1 MVHITNNTK
10 MLIENV
16 IHMLQTKISYFW
28 IEKMLVK
35 PLGVKTQ
42 NVKFWPLGPISH
54 DASHF
59 FILVYENHLLKYLSP
74 HPTPQKV
81 VNFIFV
87 FEYQTSY
94 TVNTGFVC
102 VGWWGGG
109 GGNVMEIIPQLSIFH
124 TFYRHILFSPPQI
137 LQPTTTFQPVPCR
150 RLQVASRQWTTPSHR
165 ISPTPLSMSSTPQ
178 CPLVAARETS
188 VCCIFYCYLARYGW
202 GWPCITLPW
211 RKLI

>member
-1 MVHITNNTK
+1 MMPVISLYWYTK
-10 MLIENV
+10 TICWN
-16 IHMLQTKISYFW
+16 I
-28 IEKMLVK
+28 
-35 PLGVKTQ
+35 
-42 NVKFWPLGPISH
+42 WPLT
-54 DASHF
+54 
-59 FILVYENHLLKYLSP
+59 P
-74 HPTPQKV
+74 HPKKLSILFLCLSIKLHTQWTLV
-81 VNFIFV
+81 L
-87 FEYQTSY
+87 
-94 TVNTGFVC
+94 C
-102 VGWWGGG
+102 VWG

>member
-1 MVHITNNTK
+1 MMPVISLYWYTK
-10 MLIENV
+10 TICWN
-16 IHMLQTKISYFW
+16 I
-28 IEKMLVK
+28 
-35 PLGVKTQ
+35 
-42 NVKFWPLGPISH
+42 WPLT
-54 DASHF
+54 
-59 FILVYENHLLKYLSP
+59 P
-74 HPTPQKV
+74 HPKSCQFYFCV
-81 VNFIFV
+81 WVSNFIHSEHWFC
-87 FEYQTSY
+87 
-94 TVNTGFVC
+94 VC
-102 VGWWGGG
+102 GVVVVGG

-124 TFYRHILFSPPQI
+124 TFYWHILFSPPQI